1 MANWKEYT
9 TKSAVEDT
17 DELMIADAT
26 ANVNKRTPLSI
37 LWKWIVG
44 KLTSAVIANLE
55 TNSKSVVGA
64 LNELNSKTKISVISP
79 EVFESGEKT
88 RSYKLSPLVLDQS
101 ILCIC
106 RSEIYLITLAKST
119 TIFNGCGMN
128 KVFDAVSVRDASVK
142 LAENQKDIIFTCALF
157 ENPVFIGKFKF
168 PSLPI

>member
-37 LWKWIVG
+37 LWNWIVG

-64 LNELNSKTKISVISP
+64 LNELNSKALSILSSTVTINDHTLDVQLPLGSTETGVIFLFFEKSPHIYGSAVINYGTEYNCNVISFAGANISNGRWNFSTKSFSCTVDVTGIT
-79 EVFESGEKT
+79 EI
-88 RSYKLSPLVLDQS
+88 RARAL
-101 ILCIC
+101 IL
-106 RSEIYLITLAKST
+106 K
-119 TIFNGCGMN
+119 
-128 KVFDAVSVRDASVK
+128 
-142 LAENQKDIIFTCALF
+142 
-157 ENPVFIGKFKF
+157 
-168 PSLPI
+168 

>member
-37 LWKWIVG
+37 LWNWIVG

-64 LNELNSKTKISVISP
+64 LNELNSNAITEHKINSSFADIENERTGFYTISYGDTTPSSDPSAPDTSTAAHFWFVIHAQRFATRKLEIAISP
-79 EVFESGEKT
+79 FRERNTLYFRTYHDRAWYGWYALTGEKVT
-88 RSYKLSPLVLDQS
+88 
-101 ILCIC
+101 
-106 RSEIYLITLAKST
+106 
-119 TIFNGCGMN
+119 N
-128 KVFDAVSVRDASVK
+128 
-142 LAENQKDIIFTCALF
+142 
-157 ENPVFIGKFKF
+157 
-168 PSLPI
+168 